1 MNLIEEMNKTH
12 QEEMAKLRHDL
23 EFWRR
28 AQIVAYA
35 LGSIAFAILSV
46 WLLSSCA
53 PTNPQSEPPFI
64 GTWEAQ
70 GPGGAVSLRFDEGG
84 QYLAAFVS
92 PLDTASEVG
101 KWFWREPYLI
111 TSPTECREGFAL
123 RLMLCEGPDSV
134 LVAIDGDEWPIRFS
148 TNEVTTLYRIHHK

>member
-1 MNLIEEMNKTH
+1 MDLIESMNKVH
-12 QEEMAKLRHDL
+12 RDEMAKLRRDL
-23 EFWRR
+23 EFWREAR
-28 AQIVAYA
+28 VFFYA
-35 LGSIAFAILSV
+35 LASIFFTALSI
-46 WLLSSCA
+46 WALTSCSPTNA
-53 PTNPQSEPPFI
+53 PTEPPFI

-70 GPGGAVSLRFDEGG
+70 GPGGAISMRFDEGG

-92 PLDTASEVG
+92 QLDTASEIG

-123 RLMLCEGPDSV
+123 RHTLCEGPDSV

-148 TNEVTTLYRIHHK
+148 ANEVTTLYRIHHK